1 MANHLHVCIYDA
13 SRESDPELER
23 TIQGLNFV
31 RLGARAHTPEE
42 LADVLRDESVNL
54 LFLNLDPDPGG
65 VVEVIGEVSNRYPDI
80 ALIALS
86 ERTDPQSILAPM
98 RAGCDQFV
106 CKPIDAADLGL
117 AVTRAASKHL
127 MNQGKSRSICIT
139 GASGGVGSTSIACNL
154 ALELA
159 QLTDRTCALVDL
171 DLEFGGVALN
181 FDCEPKYTFHD
192 LAAAGAGLDRTV
204 LSSAVM
210 SLECKV
216 AILSRPALVEQH
228 HEVTGETVQRVIQL
242 LMAQYENVVID
253 VPRQHDART
262 ATALAAA
269 DLIFIVCQPQVPS
282 IRNTK
287 RYCES
292 LIRMGI
298 PDERIKII
306 LNREDRRSGRITV
319 QDVTDTIN
327 KPVFARIPN
336 DYQFVARSIDF
347 GQPIASLDKDN
358 PVRTAIRRMARDITA
373 DPESEDE
380 GVKKRGLFSRLLSRQ
395 PA

>member
-13 SRESDPELER
+13 SRESDPELEQ
-23 TIQGLNFV
+23 TIRGLNFV
-31 RLGARAHTPEE
+31 RLGARAQTPKE
-42 LADVLRDESVNL
+42 LADILHDESVNL
-54 LFLNLDPDPGG
+54 LFLNLDPDPTGT
-65 VVEVIGEVSNRYPDI
+65 VEVIDEVSNRYPDI

-86 ERTDPQSILAPM
+86 ERTDPHSILAPM

-106 CKPIDAADLGL
+106 CKPIDPADLAL

-127 MNQGKSRSICIT
+127 MNQANSRSICIT

-159 QLTDRTCALVDL
+159 QLTERVCALVDL

-181 FDCEPKYTFHD
+181 FDCEPKYTIHD
-192 LAAAGAGLDRTV
+192 LAVAGADLDRTV
-204 LSSAVM
+204 LSSAVV

-228 HEVTGETVQRVIQL
+228 HEVTGETVQRVIRQ

-262 ATALAAA
+262 AAALTTA
-269 DLIFIVCQPQVPS
+269 DLVFIVCQPQVPS

-292 LIRMGI
+292 LIRTGV

-306 LNREDRRSGRITV
+306 LNREDRRNSRITV
-319 QDVTDTIN
+319 HDVTDTIN
-327 KPVFARIPN
+327 KPVFASIPN

-347 GQPIASLDKDN
+347 GQPISSLDKDN
-358 PVRTAIRRMARDITA
+358 PVRTAIRRIARDIIHEPTA
-373 DPESEDE
+373 DAVETTEN
-380 GVKKRGLFSRLLSRQ
+380 RGLLSRLFSR
-395 PA
+395 

>member
-1 MANHLHVCIYDA
+1 MANPLHVGIYDA
-13 SRESDPELER
+13 SDERDLELER
-23 TIQGLNFV
+23 IVRELNFV
-31 RLGARAHTPEE
+31 RLGPYVRTPDE
-42 LADVLRDESVNL
+42 LATVLNDESIRL
-54 LFLNLDPDPGG
+54 LFLNLDPDPNG
-65 VVEVIGEVSNRYPDI
+65 VVEVIEEVSRRYPDL
-80 ALIALS
+80 ALIALGG
-86 ERTDPQSILAPM
+86 RTDPQSILAPM

-106 CKPIDAADLGL
+106 CKPIDASDLAL
-117 AVTRAASKHL
+117 AVSRAASKHL
-127 MNQGKSRSICIT
+127 LNQAQSRCICIT

-159 QLTDRTCALVDL
+159 QLTSRACALVDL

-181 FDCEPKYTFHD
+181 FDCEPKYTIRD
-192 LAAAGAGLDRTV
+192 LAAAGADLDRTV
-204 LSSAVM
+204 LASAVM

-216 AILSRPALVEQH
+216 AILSRPEMVEQQL
-228 HEVTGETVQRVIQL
+228 EVTGETVQRVIQML
-242 LMAQYENVVID
+242 NGQFENIVLD
-253 VPRQHDART
+253 VPRQHNTRNAAAF
-262 ATALAAA
+262 ATA
-269 DLIFIVCQPQVPS
+269 DLILIVCQPQVPS

-292 LIRMGI
+292 LVRMGV

-319 QDVTDTIN
+319 QDVMDTID
-327 KPVFARIPN
+327 KPVFACIPN

-358 PVRTAIRRMARDITA
+358 PVRAAIRRMARDITA